1 MENVL
6 DAIRNGEM
14 PVTSDW
20 LDVLFE
26 ALDHRCAHAFQRM
39 GSSEDVMHNLKVC
52 RIFFQQQQLF
62 MWKISRHPSPDV

>member
-1 MENVL
+1 MGYTDLAHLTHLMENVL

-20 LDVLFE
+20 L
-26 ALDHRCAHAFQRM
+26 M

-62 MWKISRHPSPDV
+62 VTCL